1 MNTEKNGSLIEDED
15 LKQICY
21 LGLVKAARTYKE
33 DEHTLFSTYAYVVMK
48 NEINMELRKIKK
60 KSKDISIE
68 TYTTEDEKLTIGDL
82 IPSET
87 DIEELVIY
95 NDYSQIDKYL
105 EWLND
110 KEKEIVLLYI
120 KGKSQTY
127 ISQKIGITQGHVSR
141 IKSNAIQKIK
151 RRLKI

>member
-1 MNTEKNGSLIEDED
+1 MSIEKNGSLIEAED

-33 DEHTLFSTYAYVVMK
+33 DKHILFSSYAYVVMK
-48 NEINMELRKIKK
+48 NEINMELRKTKK

-68 TYTTEDEKLTIGDL
+68 TYTTEDKKLTIDDL
-82 IPSET
+82 LQSDT

-95 NDYSQIDKYL
+95 TDYSQIDKYL
-105 EWLND
+105 ELLD
-110 KEKEIVLLYI
+110 GREKEIMSLVVE
-120 KGKSQTY
+120 GKNQTY
-127 ISQKIGITQGHVSR
+127 ISQKIGISQGHVSR